1 MDIPMYWSA
10 LFPVR
15 LFLSISITVML
26 ASCVST
32 DGRKTELAAKA
43 PKKELSNADQ
53 KKIADYKAEVEIGRN
68 MAGRLLE
75 FYGVYEDKDLVGYV
89 NEIAALLARYSDH
102 PNRPYMLEI
111 IKEKQANAFACP
123 GGYILLTSGAIMS
136 ARSEAELAGII
147 AHELAHVGYEH
158 MFSEIKRLEA
168 EEKKKKE
175 VKLTNIPAS
184 MKTRQRPKAEKSA
197 TGDLLAKYLSGSV
210 AGLNILKAAGK
221 GMDLILEQGL
231 GAELE
236 LEADAKAINYLVNAG
251 YNPQGY
257 LDYLCR
263 LETMRGKKKEDCYKQ
278 TEKTGKSQ
286 TVLDK
291 THPPVAQRLNAL
303 KQLIIKNDL
312 SNPIGAIGQRRFIH
326 YQAKMMREQASKK

>member
-1 MDIPMYWSA
+1 MDIPISWSD
-10 LFPVR
+10 LIPVR
-15 LFLSISITVML
+15 LILGLCLTINM
-26 ASCVST
+26 ASCASLS
-32 DGRKTELAAKA
+32 DGQKGLAAKA
-43 PKKELSNADQ
+43 PSKQLSAEDK
-53 KKIADYKAEVEIGRN
+53 KKIENYKAEVEIGRN

-75 FYGVYEDKDLVGYV
+75 FYGVYEDQDLVRYI

-102 PNRPYMLEI
+102 PDRPYMLEI

-123 GGYILLTSGAIMS
+123 GGYILLTSGAILA

-175 VKLTNIPAS
+175 VKIANIPAS
-184 MKTRQRPKAEKSA
+184 MKARQRPKAEKSA
-197 TGDLLAKYLSGSV
+197 AGDLLAKYLSGSV

-236 LEADAKAINYLVNAG
+236 LEADAKAVSYLANAG

-263 LETMRGKKKEDCYKQ
+263 LETMRGKKKKDCYKKVKKS
-278 TEKTGKSQ
+278 EKHE

-291 THPPVAQRLNAL
+291 THPPVSQRLNAL
-303 KQLIIKNDL
+303 KKIIEKNEL
-312 SNPIGAIGQRRFIH
+312 SNPIGAVGQRRFIH
-326 YQAKMMREQASKK
+326 YQAKMMREQASGK